1 MKQVWSL
8 RHLLVI
14 TMTAVALMAHA
25 QNMQLQPNDPIPGM
39 NLRDQHDDA
48 WTIPADS
55 KLVLFSASRD
65 TNALIQAILVTKPSD
80 YLRTKKVVYFS
91 DISKMPGFITR
102 TFALPSMRELPYRL
116 GVVMDAKESAAWPR
130 RDGEITAVYLENQRI
145 TRIEFISKSTTL
157 AELLERI

>member
-1 MKQVWSL
+1 
-8 RHLLVI
+8 
-14 TMTAVALMAHA
+14 MTAIALLAHG
-25 QNMQLQPNDPIPGM
+25 QNTLLGAGDPIPEL
-39 NLRDQHDDA
+39 NLQDQHDDA

>member
-1 MKQVWSL
+1 
-8 RHLLVI
+8 
-14 TMTAVALMAHA
+14 
-25 QNMQLQPNDPIPGM
+25 M

-65 TNALIQAILVTKPSD
+65 ANALIQAVLVTKPSD
-80 YLRTKKVVYFS
+80 YLETKKVVYFS

>member
-1 MKQVWSL
+1 MKQIWSL

-25 QNMQLQPNDPIPGM
+25 QNTQLQPNDTIPGM

-55 KLVLFSASRD
+55 KLVLFSANRD
-65 TNALIQAILVTKPSD
+65 ANALIQAILVTKPSD
-80 YLRTKKVVYFS
+80 YLQTKKVVYFS

>member
-1 MKQVWSL
+1 
-8 RHLLVI
+8 
-14 TMTAVALMAHA
+14 
-25 QNMQLQPNDPIPGM
+25 M

-55 KLVLFSASRD
+55 KLVLFSANRD
-65 TNALIQAILVTKPSD
+65 ANALIQAILVTKPSD
-80 YLRTKKVVYFS
+80 YLQTKKVVYFS

>member
-1 MKQVWSL
+1 MKQAWTL

-14 TMTAVALMAHA
+14 AMTAVALMAHA

-48 WTIPADS
+48 WTIPVDS

-65 TNALIQAILVTKPSD
+65 ANALIQAILVTKPSD
-80 YLRTKKVVYFS
+80 YLQTKKVVYFS

>member
-1 MKQVWSL
+1 MIQIWTI

-25 QNMQLQPNDPIPGM
+25 QNTQLQPNDPIPGM

-65 TNALIQAILVTKPSD
+65 ANALIQAVLVTKPSD
-80 YLRTKKVVYFS
+80 YLETKKVVYFS

>member
-1 MKQVWSL
+1 MKQIWSL

-25 QNMQLQPNDPIPGM
+25 QNTQLQPNDTIPRM

-55 KLVLFSASRD
+55 KLVLFSANRD
-65 TNALIQAILVTKPSD
+65 ANALIQAILVTKPSD
-80 YLRTKKVVYFS
+80 YLQTKKVVYFS